1 MNSTFLDFTVIIGST
16 VDYFISI
23 SLLVSPF
30 YKNRANKYLS
40 VSLFILASITLLG
53 WYNAEKGIF
62 RLLQMIIY
70 DKNTPLPVYGL
81 ESFPDGGLRTSNED
95 MMKYMIA
102 MIAGQRGEESLLFKE
117 SYYDL
122 LFAETS
128 SNYSIFWDIDPGVNA
143 FGHSGGDPGI
153 SSEFHFSGPGNAGF
167 FILSNYDGVSSDKHY
182 EHYDAVM
189 DDINESI
196 NMFFSN

>member
-1 MNSTFLDFTVIIGST
+1 MAYLIEVSSGVSYQNFLETYIFDPLEMTNTSFEYDKSNT
-16 VDYFISI
+16 
-23 SLLVSPF
+23 
-30 YKNRANKYLS
+30 NNA
-40 VSLFILASITLLG
+40 TL
-53 WYNAEKGIF
+53 Y
-62 RLLQMIIY
+62 Y

-95 MMKYMIA
+95 MMKYMLA